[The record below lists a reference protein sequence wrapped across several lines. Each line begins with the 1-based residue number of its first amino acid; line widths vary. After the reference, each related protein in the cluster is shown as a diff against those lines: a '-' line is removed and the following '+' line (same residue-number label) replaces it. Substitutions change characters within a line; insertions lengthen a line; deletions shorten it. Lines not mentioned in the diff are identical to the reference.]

1 MTGKKVLLK
10 LKTNKQ
16 DSWFSCF
23 GSFWPKNEEWNE
35 PDITV
40 HSSPHGLPIN
50 FDLVKRDSKCF
61 SNFSDWF
68 YIQTQVLDC
77 NVYAS
82 HWIYW
87 VVGSYSVFLELS
99 FFLLAMLL
107 LWATVAIFIW
117 YCPKNIKS
125 FWPLNLWNFNY
136 FNKTILRLLTVLIC
150 YLKVKT
156 NLCENYI
163 SIVNKKRYFGTK
175 FVFPASVYGGNRLNR
190 YGAAL
195 GLMNHDIPTLKTV

>member
-1 MTGKKVLLK
+1 MVTTKMNWSGPNCDFLPKWITIWTWPIHFGCDQIIMVKSK
-10 LKTNKQ
+10 SIWSDQN
-16 DSWFSCF
+16 CF
-23 GSFWPKNEEWNE
+23 GHIEGQG
-35 PDITV
+35 I
-40 HSSPHGLPIN
+40 
-50 FDLVKRDSKCF
+50 R
-61 SNFSDWF
+61 
-68 YIQTQVLDC
+68 
-77 NVYAS
+77 
-82 HWIYW
+82 
-87 VVGSYSVFLELS
+87 
-99 FFLLAMLL
+99 
-107 LWATVAIFIW
+107 
-117 YCPKNIKS
+117 
-125 FWPLNLWNFNY
+125 PLNLWNFNY